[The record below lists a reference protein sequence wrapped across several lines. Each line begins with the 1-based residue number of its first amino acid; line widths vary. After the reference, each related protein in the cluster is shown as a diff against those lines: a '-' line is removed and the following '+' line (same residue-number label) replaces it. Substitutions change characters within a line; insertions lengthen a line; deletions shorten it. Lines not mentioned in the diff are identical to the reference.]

1 MSHLNYI
8 DKENQPSKEDI
19 DKYRRERDLISKSKP
34 EESKPLHSDKHSGKR

>member
-19 DKYRRERDLISKSKP
+19 DKYRRERDLISKSK
-34 EESKPLHSDKHSGKR
+34 SRGNKPLHSDKHSDKR